1 MGYKVLI
8 ISDAPKLIV
17 EVENLFDSTD
27 DFLLLGINNTSSNV
41 YVISDFSPDLI
52 LYDVRNADDSSI
64 ERITDLKIEDVTSEI
79 PLIAI
84 TNIDIRNNVLSLFH
98 AGVEDFIN
106 YPFSKGELV
115 QRVSIGIQRGH
126 IVEKLKKQ
134 AVQFGDVSL
143 AANSAGNSI
152 MIIDNTGTIVWVNGG
167 FERLYECKLSEF
179 TSIFGNNLFDSRVNK
194 NTAEAMM
201 RCRQAEDYVVY
212 DNVWETPTGKVK
224 HIQTTLTPIF
234 DDFGK
239 FSKIV
244 VMESDIS
251 NLINAEQ
258 ALEEKHDH
266 LLTLTEHLEEAN
278 NLLDEQRNEIEAQK
292 ESVEIEKAKTE
303 EILKNILPWEVARS
317 LQKKGVYKPKKFKE
331 VTILFADFVDFSRIA
346 GEYDDAEALLN
357 VLSCYFEAFDEIT
370 STRFIEKIK
379 TIGDCYMC
387 AGGLPRANRS
397 HPFDILLA
405 ALQMQ
410 KFVKERAIQD
420 ENSGRKVWRLRI
432 GIHTGSV
439 IAGVIGKWK
448 FAYDIWGGDV
458 NIASR
463 LESSGEAGAINIS
476 ESTYQIIKEYFIC
489 TFRGK
494 IAAKNIGEIN
504 MYFVERILPEYSEDD
519 AGFTPNAAFRKI
531 VGSF

>member
-1 MGYKVLI
+1 MGYKVLV
-8 ISDAPKLIV
+8 ISNAPKLIL
-17 EVENLFDSTD
+17 EVEKLFDSTD
-27 DFLLLGINNTSSNV
+27 DYLILGVNNTSSNF
-41 YVISDFSPDLI
+41 YVINDFSPDII
-52 LYDVRNADDSSI
+52 LFDARRIDESST
-64 ERITDLKIEDVTSEI
+64 EQITDLKVEGISSEI

-84 TNIDIRNNVLSLFH
+84 TSIEEKDNTIALFH

-106 YPFSKGELV
+106 YPFAKKELI

-126 IVEKLKKQ
+126 ITEKLKKQ
-134 AVQFGDVSL
+134 AAQFGDVSL

-152 MIIDNTGTIVWVNGG
+152 MIIDNTGSIVWVNGG

-179 TSIFGNNLFDSRVNK
+179 QSIFGGNVFDSSINK
-194 NTAEAMM
+194 TTYEAMM
-201 RCRQAEDYVVY
+201 RCRQSEDYIVY
-212 DNVWETPTGKVK
+212 DNVWETPSGKVK
-224 HIQTTLTPIF
+224 SIQTTLTPIF
-234 DDFGK
+234 DDSGK

-244 VMESDIS
+244 VMESDITD
-251 NLINAEQ
+251 LIETEK

-278 NLLDEQRNEIEAQK
+278 NLLDDQRHEIEAQK
-292 ESVEIEKAKTE
+292 ESVEVEKAKADE
-303 EILKNILPWEVARS
+303 LLRNILPWEVARS

-331 VTILFADFVDFSRIA
+331 VTILFADFVDFSKIA
-346 GEYDDAEALLN
+346 STYDDAEALLN

-370 STRFIEKIK
+370 SSRFIEKIK

-410 KFVKERAIQD
+410 KFVKDRAVAD
-420 ENSGRKVWRLRI
+420 EKAGRKIWKLRI

-476 ESTYQIIKEYFIC
+476 ESTYQIIKDYFEC

-494 IAAKNIGEIN
+494 IHAKNIGDIN

-519 AGFTPNAAFRKI
+519 EGFSPNAAFRKI

>member
-8 ISDAPKLIV
+8 ISDSTKLILDS
-17 EVENLFDSTD
+17 EKLFVSTD
-27 DFLLLGINNTSSNV
+27 DFLILGITNTSSNF
-41 YVISDFSPDLI
+41 YVINDFQPDLI
-52 LYDVRNADDSSI
+52 LYDARGVDESSI
-64 ERITDLKIEDVTSEI
+64 DNITDLKVEGISTEI

-84 TNIDIRNNVLSLFH
+84 TSPSENNNTLTLYH
-98 AGVEDFIN
+98 AGVDDFIN
-106 YPFSKGELV
+106 YPFTKDELM
-115 QRVSIGIQRGH
+115 QRVTIGIQRGH
-126 IVEKLKKQ
+126 IFEKLKKHST
-134 AVQFGDVSL
+134 QFSDVSL

-152 MIIDNTGTIVWVNGG
+152 MIIDNTGSIVWANKG

-179 TSIFGNNLFDSRVNK
+179 INVFGKNLFDASINK
-194 NTAEAMM
+194 ITYDAIK
-201 RCRQAEDYVVY
+201 RCRETGDYVVY
-212 DNVWETPTGKVK
+212 DNEWETPSGTVK
-224 HIQTTLTPIF
+224 SIQTTLTPIF
-234 DDFGK
+234 DDAGN

-251 NLINAEQ
+251 DRIEVEK
-258 ALEEKHDH
+258 ALEEKNDH
-266 LLTLTEHLEEAN
+266 LLTLMEHIEGAN
-278 NLLDEQRNEIEAQK
+278 NLLDEQRIEIEAQK
-292 ESVEIEKAKTE
+292 KTVEIEKAKSDE
-303 EILKNILPWEVARS
+303 LLRNILPWEVARS

-331 VTILFADFVDFSRIA
+331 VTILFADFVDFSKMA
-346 GEYDDAEALLN
+346 STYEDVEVLLD
-357 VLSCYFEAFDEIT
+357 VLSYYFEAFDEIT

-387 AGGLPRANRS
+387 AGGLPRTNRS
-397 HPFDILLA
+397 HPFDIVLA

-410 KFVKERAIQD
+410 KLVKEKAITD
-420 ENSGRKVWRLRI
+420 EKAGNKVWRLRI

-476 ESTYQIIKEYFIC
+476 ESTYQIIKDYFKC

-494 IAAKNIGEIN
+494 VLAKNIGEIN

-519 AGFTPNAAFRKI
+519 EGYNPNAVFRKI
-531 VGSF
+531 VASF

>member
-8 ISDAPKLIV
+8 ISDAPKLIL
-17 EVENLFDSTD
+17 EIEKLFNSTD
-27 DFLLLGINNTSSNV
+27 DFLILGINNTSSNA
-41 YVISDFSPDLI
+41 YVINDFLPDLI
-52 LYDVRNADDSSI
+52 LFDARRIDDVST
-64 ERITDLKIEDVTSEI
+64 ERITDLKIERNSSEI

-84 TNIDIRNNVLSLFH
+84 TSLDDRNNNLSLFH

-106 YPFSKGELV
+106 YPFTKSELI

-126 IVEKLKKQ
+126 IIETLKKQ
-134 AVQFGDVSL
+134 AVQFSDVSL

-152 MIIDNTGTIVWVNGG
+152 MIIDNAGSIVWVNGG

-179 TSIFGNNLFDSRVNK
+179 TSMFGKNLFDSSINK
-194 NTAEAMM
+194 TTYEAMM
-201 RCRQAEDYVVY
+201 RCRQSEDYVVY
-212 DNVWETPTGKVK
+212 DNVWETPSGKVK
-224 HIQTTLTPIF
+224 SIQTTLTPIF
-234 DDFGK
+234 DDSGK

-244 VMESDIS
+244 VMESDITD
-251 NLINAEQ
+251 LIETER

-278 NLLDEQRNEIEAQK
+278 ILLDEQRNEIEAQK
-292 ESVEIEKAKTE
+292 ESVEIEKAKSE
-303 EILKNILPWEVARS
+303 ELLRNILPWEVARS

-331 VTILFADFVDFSRIA
+331 VTILFADFVDFSRISA
-346 GEYDDAEALLN
+346 TYDDAEALLN
-357 VLSCYFEAFDEIT
+357 VLSCYFETFDEIT

-405 ALQMQ
+405 ALKMQ
-410 KFVKERAIQD
+410 KFVKDKAVED
-420 ENSGRKVWRLRI
+420 EKNGRKIWRLRI

-476 ESTYQIIKEYFIC
+476 ESTYQIIKDYFEC

-494 IAAKNIGEIN
+494 IHAKNIGDIN
-504 MYFVERILPEYSEDD
+504 MYFVERILPEYSEDEQ
-519 AGFTPNAAFRKI
+519 GFTPNAVLRKI

>member
-8 ISDAPKLIV
+8 ISDAPKLIL
-17 EVENLFDSTD
+17 EIEKLFDSTD
-27 DFLLLGINNTSSNV
+27 DFLILGINNTSSNF
-41 YVISDFSPDLI
+41 YVINDFSPDII
-52 LYDVRNADDSSI
+52 LFDARKIDESSI
-64 ERITDLKIEDVTSEI
+64 EQITDLKVDGISSEI
-79 PLIAI
+79 PLMAI
-84 TNIDIRNNVLSLFH
+84 TNTTEKENTITLFH

-106 YPFSKGELV
+106 YPFAKRELI

-126 IVEKLKKQ
+126 ILEKLKKQ
-134 AVQFGDVSL
+134 AAQFGDVSL

-152 MIIDNTGTIVWVNGG
+152 MIIDNSGAIIWVNGG
-167 FERLYECKLSEF
+167 FERLYECKLNEF
-179 TSIFGNNLFDSRVNK
+179 TSIFGKNLFDPSIK
-194 NTAEAMM
+194 KTTYDAMM
-201 RCRQAEDYVVY
+201 RCRQSEDYVVY
-212 DNVWETPTGKVK
+212 DNVWETPSGRVK
-224 HIQTTLTPIF
+224 SIQSTLTPIF
-234 DDFGK
+234 DDSGK

-251 NLINAEQ
+251 DLIETEK

-292 ESVEIEKAKTE
+292 EAVEIEKGKSE

-331 VTILFADFVDFSRIA
+331 VTILFADFVDFSKISA
-346 GEYDDAEALLN
+346 TYEDAEALLN

-405 ALQMQ
+405 ALEMQ
-410 KFVKERAIQD
+410 KFVKNIAIADERD
-420 ENSGRKVWRLRI
+420 GNKVWRLRI

-476 ESTYQIIKEYFIC
+476 ESTYQIIKDYFKC

-504 MYFVERILPEYSEDD
+504 MYFVERILPEYSEDEE
-519 AGFTPNAAFRKI
+519 GFTPNAAFRKI

>member
-8 ISDAPKLIV
+8 ISDAPKLIL
-17 EVENLFDSTD
+17 EVEKLFDSTD
-27 DFLLLGINNTSSNV
+27 DFLILGINNTSSNF
-41 YVISDFSPDLI
+41 YVINDFSPDII
-52 LYDVRNADDSSI
+52 LFDARNIDESSI
-64 ERITDLKIEDVTSEI
+64 DQITDLKVEGISSEI
-79 PLIAI
+79 PVIAI
-84 TNIDIRNNVLSLFH
+84 TSADKKTNTVDFFH

-106 YPFSKGELV
+106 YPFAKKELI

-126 IVEKLKKQ
+126 INEKLKKQ
-134 AVQFGDVSL
+134 ATQFGDVSL

-152 MIIDNTGTIVWVNGG
+152 MIIDNTGSIVWVNGG

-179 TSIFGNNLFDSRVNK
+179 KSIFGDNLYDTSINK
-194 NTAEAMM
+194 ITYEAMQ
-201 RCRQAEDYVVY
+201 RCRQSEDYVVY
-212 DNVWETPTGKVK
+212 DNVWETPSGKVK
-224 HIQTTLTPIF
+224 SIQTTLTPIF
-234 DDFGK
+234 DDSGK

-244 VMESDIS
+244 VMESDITD
-251 NLINAEQ
+251 LIETER

-292 ESVEIEKAKTE
+292 ESVEIEKTKADE
-303 EILKNILPWEVARS
+303 LLRNILPWEVARS

-331 VTILFADFVDFSRIA
+331 VTILFADFVDFSKIA
-346 GEYDDAEALLN
+346 STYDDAEALLN

-387 AGGLPRANRS
+387 AGGLPRTNRS
-397 HPFDILLA
+397 HPFDVLLA

-410 KFVKERAIQD
+410 KFVKERAIAD
-420 ENSGRKVWRLRI
+420 EKAGNKIWKLRI

-476 ESTYQIIKEYFIC
+476 ESTHQIIKDYFEC

-494 IAAKNIGEIN
+494 IHAKNIGNIN
-504 MYFVERILPEYSEDD
+504 MYFVERILPEYSEDEE
-519 AGFTPNAAFRKI
+519 GFTPNAAFRKI